1 MDFKLNFEI
10 PKAYFTIQH
19 GDSILF
25 LGSCFSDEIAN
36 KSAYHG
42 LKVQSNPFGTVFH
55 PNLLSQ
61 FITDSINEIETE
73 RVLNREDLYFSWDA
87 NSTVY
92 DFSEA
97 NLIEKLHALRSDFKN
112 QLKQAKVIFITF
124 GTAWAYRRKDDT
136 LLVANCHK
144 VPASEFDK
152 ELIEVEEMYFQ
163 WMETIEK
170 LKELNPKL
178 EIVFTVS
185 PVRHIR
191 DGLIENNQSK
201 AILLD
206 LVRRLIKHSEVTYF
220 PSYEIIIDELR
231 DYRFFKTDRVHPN
244 EEAIEYVWKQ
254 FENIYCTAETIN
266 INSKVAGFR
275 KSINH
280 KSIHENSK
288 ENQERKSKTEE
299 SLNDFLK
306 KNPTIL
312 F

>member
-10 PKAYFTIQH
+10 PKADFTIQH

-73 RVLNREDLYFSWDA
+73 RVLNRGDLYFSWDA
-87 NSTVY
+87 NSTVF

-97 NLIEKLHALRSDFKN
+97 HLIEKLHTLRSDFKN
-112 QLKQAKVIFITF
+112 QLKQVKAIFITF

-163 WMETIEK
+163 WMETVEK

-178 EIVFTVS
+178 EIVVTVS

-231 DYRFFKTDRVHPN
+231 DYRFFKTDRVHPS

-299 SLNDFLK
+299 SLKDFLK

>member
-10 PKAYFTIQH
+10 PKADFTIQH

-73 RVLNREDLYFSWDA
+73 RVLNRGDLYFSWDA
-87 NSTVY
+87 NSTVF

-97 NLIEKLHALRSDFKN
+97 HLIEKLHTLRSDFKN
-112 QLKQAKVIFITF
+112 QLKQAKAIFITF

-163 WMETIEK
+163 WMETVEK

-178 EIVFTVS
+178 EIVVTVS

-254 FENIYCTAETIN
+254 FENIYCTVETIT

-306 KNPTIL
+306 KNPIVY